1 MDNTETQVESIFSP
15 YKVKVGD
22 FEGPLDLLL
31 QLIEVR
37 KLFINEISLSEVT
50 NDYISYIK
58 QLPGYSL
65 LDTTHFVI
73 IASTLILIKSR
84 SLLPTLDLTV
94 DEKDKI
100 INLEDRLKLYQTLKR
115 ISEAVE
121 RSYKKHTLYERQE
134 KEKETPVF
142 VPDERLTKDL
152 LRVHI
157 ADVFRNQEVEEKR
170 EKLHEVQITRVM
182 SIDEMMTSLEERVKR
197 AFTFKFSDLRVTYPD
212 ATEKEVKVHAIV
224 SFLALLE
231 LVRNGIIDVLQSN
244 NFEDMTI
251 SNRDAVALTE

>member
-142 VPDERLTKDL
+142 VPDEHLTKDI

-212 ATEKEVKVHAIV
+212 ATEKEIKVHAIV

>member
-1 MDNTETQVESIFSP
+1 METTESQVESIFSP

-84 SLLPTLDLTV
+84 SLLPSLDLTV
-94 DEKDKI
+94 EEKDKI
-100 INLEDRLKLYQTLKR
+100 INLEDRLKLYQVLKR

-121 RSYKKHTLYERQE
+121 KSYRNITLYERQE
-134 KEKETPVF
+134 KEKEVPIF
-142 VPDERLTKDL
+142 VPDKNITKEM
-152 LRVHI
+152 LRSHI
-157 ADVFRNQEVEEKR
+157 ADVFRNQEVEEKK
-170 EKLHEVQITRVM
+170 EKLHQIQITRVM
-182 SIDEMMTSLEERVKR
+182 SIDEMMNSLEERVKR
-197 AFTFKFSDLRVTYPD
+197 AFTFKFSDLRVAYPD
-212 ATEKEVKVHAIV
+212 ATEKEIKVHAIV

-231 LVRNGIIDVLQSN
+231 LVRNGIIDVLQNN

-251 SNRDAVALTE
+251 SNRETIPLAE

>member
-1 MDNTETQVESIFSP
+1 MDNTESPVESIFSP
-15 YKVKVGD
+15 YRVKVGD

-84 SLLPTLDLTV
+84 SLLPSLDLTV

-115 ISEAVE
+115 ISETVE
-121 RSYKKHTLYERQE
+121 KSYKKYTLYERQE

-142 VPDERLTKDL
+142 VPDEHLTKDI
-152 LRVHI
+152 LRIHI
-157 ADVFRNQEVEEKR
+157 ADVFKNQEVEEKR

-197 AFTFKFSDLRVTYPD
+197 AFTFKFSDLKVTYPD
-212 ATEKEVKVHAIV
+212 ATDKEIKVHAIV

-231 LVRNGIIDVLQSN
+231 LVRNGIIDVLQNN
-244 NFEDMTI
+244 NFDDMTI
-251 SNRDAVALTE
+251 SNRDAIALSE